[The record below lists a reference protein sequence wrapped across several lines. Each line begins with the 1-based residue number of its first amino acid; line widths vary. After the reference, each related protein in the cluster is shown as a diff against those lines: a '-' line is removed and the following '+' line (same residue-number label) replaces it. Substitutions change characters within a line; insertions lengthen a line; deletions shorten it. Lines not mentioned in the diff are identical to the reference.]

1 VEQIDLPF
9 TEPVRANP
17 GTQWKEVITLRRLA
31 EKGELIAQ
39 ARPGEYKSNTW
50 YSSFN
55 GLFLHPPPPLPLL
68 PSNSQQDIQCT
79 YTFTIYS
86 SDFTSL
92 QDGRIIVDGK
102 KKNTCSLKEIGAT
115 FLFSFYRKSLLK
127 NHYDTTTNYTISTN
141 TITRSRRWRNFVG
154 S

>member
-55 GLFLHPPPPLPLL
+55 GLFLHPPPPLL
-68 PSNSQQDIQCT
+68 PANSLNK
-79 YTFTIYS
+79 TFNAHIHLQYIVV
-86 SDFTSL
+86 TSL
-92 QDGRIIVDGK
+92 
-102 KKNTCSLKEIGAT
+102 L
-115 FLFSFYRKSLLK
+115 
-127 NHYDTTTNYTISTN
+127 
-141 TITRSRRWRNFVG
+141 SRMEE
-154 S
+154 